1 MEVIR
6 NKLDN
11 QIIVKCAPFNIGVNS
26 ERNIINHLEKYF
38 IDKGFKILN
47 SSDKVLTVSI
57 GNLFTNFI
65 TLSMKKLKREIS
77 VIITENDQIEILSKV
92 DTTGQVIRKSEMD
105 YFTLEVEDIKSYI
118 QGSKDYD
125 LADKKNKKIK
135 SINLWLLILL
145 IFGIPIVYLLI
156 YFLYNYLT
164 N

>member
-38 IDKGFKILN
+38 IDIGFKILN
-47 SSDKVLTVSI
+47 SSDKVLSVSI

-77 VIITENDQIEILSKV
+77 VVITENDQIEILSKV
-92 DTTGQVIRKSEMD
+92 DTTGQAVRKSEMD
-105 YFTLEVEDIKSYI
+105 YFALEVEDIKSYI
-118 QGSKDYD
+118 QSSKDYD